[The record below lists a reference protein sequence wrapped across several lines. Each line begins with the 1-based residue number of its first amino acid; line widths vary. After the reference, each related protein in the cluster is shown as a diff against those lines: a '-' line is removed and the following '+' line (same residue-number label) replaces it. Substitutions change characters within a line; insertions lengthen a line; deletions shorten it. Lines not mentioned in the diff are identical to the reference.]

1 MTPGEQSRECTE
13 GRTDTAE
20 VFVAPRPIEG
30 RYRLLEAG
38 DRPTIVTLG
47 MVGYTKAVVGPCVQD
62 DIPTSRGEYEGAL
75 GRSDGLII
83 HARKVEMD

>member
-1 MTPGEQSRECTE
+1 
-13 GRTDTAE
+13 
-20 VFVAPRPIEG
+20 
-30 RYRLLEAG
+30 
-38 DRPTIVTLG
+38 

-62 DIPTSRGEYEGAL
+62 DIRASRGEYEGAL